1 LYSQVDHE
9 GNQYL
14 LFDEIIDHER
24 DLSVEQEPNST
35 KGWRLCV
42 LWKDGSTSW
51 ELLRDLKNGFPVQTA
66 EYAISRGIHDEVAFK
81 WWVKHTIRK
90 KDHILKAVRTR
101 YLKRS
106 HKFGLQL
113 PKSIEE
119 AYEIDKETGT
129 DYWPSAILKEMKNNS
144 VAFQLV
150 EEQDIPIGYQWI
162 PCHMVFDIKLDLT
175 RKARFVAGGHWTD
188 PDPNLS
194 YSTVV
199 TRESVRIAFLIAAL
213 NEIEIKSI
221 DIGNA
226 YLNAPAREKVYTT
239 AGPEFGPDK
248 IGKPVLIVRALY
260 RLKTSGA
267 AWHAQLTETLR
278 AMDFVPSM
286 ADPDVWMRP
295 AAKPNGFAYYEYLL
309 VYVDDV
315 LILSHDPKPILTCIE
330 KFYRLKEPATDPKTY
345 LGAFIKVWAV
355 EGDSRRIWSMSSSHY
370 IKEAL
375 NNLEKH
381 LQAEGLRLQ
390 GKPQTPMKADYRPE
404 LDTSPLLPAEQANY
418 FMSLIGI
425 LRWAVEL
432 GRLDIYVNV
441 TLLSS
446 YMAQPRLGHMEQVLH
461 IFSYL
466 KCHLQSN
473 VVFDPNEI
481 NWDEQQFRKYDWTDF
496 YHGAKEAI
504 PPNAPTPMGNPVQI
518 NVFCDADHAGNKLM
532 RRSHT
537 GILIYLNSAP
547 VQW

>member
-14 LFDEIIDHER
+14 LFDEIIDHEH

-260 RLKTSGA
+260 GLKTSGA

-278 AMDFVPSM
+278 AIDFVPSM

-295 AAKPNGFAYYEYLL
+295 AAK
-309 VYVDDV
+309 
-315 LILSHDPKPILTCIE
+315 
-330 KFYRLKEPATDPKTY
+330 RL
-345 LGAFIKVWAV
+345 
-355 EGDSRRIWSMSSSHY
+355 
-370 IKEAL
+370 
-375 NNLEKH
+375 
-381 LQAEGLRLQ
+381 
-390 GKPQTPMKADYRPE
+390 
-404 LDTSPLLPAEQANY
+404 
-418 FMSLIGI
+418 
-425 LRWAVEL
+425 
-432 GRLDIYVNV
+432 
-441 TLLSS
+441 
-446 YMAQPRLGHMEQVLH
+446 
-461 IFSYL
+461 
-466 KCHLQSN
+466 C
-473 VVFDPNEI
+473 
-481 NWDEQQFRKYDWTDF
+481 
-496 YHGAKEAI
+496 
-504 PPNAPTPMGNPVQI
+504 
-518 NVFCDADHAGNKLM
+518 
-532 RRSHT
+532 
-537 GILIYLNSAP
+537 
-547 VQW
+547 